1 MYSLPTD
8 FFIPKLVLEIF
19 LSMNRYLFLAA
30 FIILLVVSCKK
41 KESGN
46 PKDDLPPITHTGA
59 NTFGCLVDGKLF
71 KPKKKIGS
79 LSVILQCNYQYFKE
93 QHHFLLA
100 ARNAIDNYSV
110 AFGMLGTPIAGDTV
124 IHYSYPGSG
133 EMAAGCGK
141 LIDSRPEFQTFSNS
155 PGEFRIEY
163 FDSFKQIIS
172 GTFWFDAV
180 DTATGKVVQVRDG
193 RFDVQ
198 FTY

>member
-1 MYSLPTD
+1 
-8 FFIPKLVLEIF
+8 
-19 LSMNRYLFLAA
+19 MNRYLFLAA
-30 FIILLVVSCKK
+30 FMILLTVSCKK
-41 KESGN
+41 KESSN
-46 PKDDLPPITHTGA
+46 PKDELPPITHTGA

-79 LSVILQCNYQYFKE
+79 TSVVLQCNYQYFKE
-93 QHHFLLA
+93 QHHFLLGA
-100 ARNAIDNYSV
+100 SNRYEEKGMGFGMIGTSINRDTIFNYSF
-110 AFGMLGTPIAGDTV
+110 A
-124 IHYSYPGSG
+124 GSG
-133 EMAAGCGK
+133 KMSAGYGPS
-141 LIDSRPEFQTFSNS
+141 IGFFFQYQTYENS

-163 FDSFKQIIS
+163 FDSLKQIIS